1 MTTHLSRS
9 TAAYSAAIAAT
20 AVAVLL
26 RWAINPWLDSELP
39 LVTLFG
45 AVAFAAWFSGLGP
58 AIMAALLGYIV
69 CEWLFVA
76 PQWMLETYGVADVIG
91 LVAFLVSC
99 AAIIGFGEGMR
110 RAQHRE
116 SSRADVLRVTFA
128 SIGDAVVT
136 TDPHGRVTYVNGV
149 AESLTGWRQPDAQG
163 EPLENIFNIVDEATR
178 LPVDNPARRAL
189 HEGRIVGL
197 ANHTVLIAKDG
208 TERVIDDSASPIRDD
223 EGVVSGVVLIFRD
236 VTERRRAEEATAR
249 LAAIVTSSD
258 DAILSKDLQGRIR
271 SWNIAAE
278 RLFGYSAD
286 EAIGQPVMM
295 LIPEGLRD
303 EEPEILA
310 RIASGQRIEHYETV
324 RQRKDGSLVEISL
337 TVSPVFDSAGR
348 VVGASKIARD
358 ISQRKRH
365 QEALAEAERRKDE
378 FLATLAHE
386 LRNPLAPLRNALG
399 ILKQIRDQPA
409 AVDQT
414 RELMERQLGQMV
426 RLIDD
431 LLDVSR
437 ISRGRLE
444 LRIERV
450 ELAAVVQQAI
460 ETCRPLAESAG
471 HELIVV
477 VPPEPVYVNADP
489 VRLAQVFSNLLSNAC
504 KFTEPGG
511 RIQLTAGQHGSNAV
525 VSVRDTGAGIGSD
538 ELEAIFEMFSQV
550 DKTLERS
557 QGGLGLGLSLAKR
570 LAELHG
576 GTIEAHSEG
585 HGLGSEFTV
594 RLPIL
599 ADTPEAEPRSTAAAG
614 SFIPDMP
621 PRRILVVDD
630 SLDSAESL
638 SMLLRIHGDDTRTAR
653 DGVEAIELAQQFRPD
668 VVLLDIGL
676 PRMNGYDVCRRIRKQ
691 PWGSGMILI
700 ALTGWG
706 QAEDKRRAQ
715 DAGFDEHMVKPVDPA
730 MLMNLLASLGTA
742 GVATGR

>member
-1 MTTHLSRS
+1 M
-9 TAAYSAAIAAT
+9 
-20 AVAVLL
+20 
-26 RWAINPWLDSELP
+26 
-39 LVTLFG
+39 G
-45 AVAFAAWFSGLGP
+45 
-58 AIMAALLGYIV
+58 
-69 CEWLFVA
+69 
-76 PQWMLETYGVADVIG
+76 DVIG

-110 RAQHRE
+110 RAQYRE
-116 SSRADVLRVTFA
+116 GTRADVLRVTFA
-128 SIGDAVVT
+128 SIGDAVIT
-136 TDPHGRVTYVNGV
+136 TDPHGRVTYLNGV

-163 EPLENIFNIVDEATR
+163 KPLENIFNIVDEATR

-189 HEGRIVGL
+189 REGRIVGL

-236 VTERRRAEEATAR
+236 VTDRRRAEEATAR

-286 EAIGQPVMM
+286 EAIGQPVVM
-295 LIPEGLRD
+295 LIPEELRD

-324 RQRKDGSLVEISL
+324 RRRKDGSFVEISL
-337 TVSPVFDSAGR
+337 TVSPVFDAAGR

-358 ISQRKRH
+358 ISQRKRQ

-386 LRNPLAPLRNALG
+386 LRNPLAPLRNALA

-460 ETCRPLAESAG
+460 ETCRPLAEAAG

-477 VPPEPVYVNADP
+477 MPPEPVYVNADP

-511 RIQLTAGQHGSNAV
+511 RIELTAGRDGSNAV
-525 VSVRDTGAGIGSD
+525 VSVQDNGVGIGLD
-538 ELEAIFEMFSQV
+538 ELDSIFEMFSQV
-550 DKTLERS
+550 DTSLERS
-557 QGGLGLGLSLAKR
+557 QGGLGIGLSLAKR
-570 LAELHG
+570 LVELHG
-576 GTIEAHSEG
+576 GTIEAHSDG
-585 HGLGSEFTV
+585 HGLGSEFIV

-599 ADTPEAEPRSTAAAG
+599 ADTPEAEPHSTAAAG
-614 SFIPDMP
+614 SFVPDMP

-630 SLDSAESL
+630 SMDSAESL
-638 SMLLRIHGDDTRTAR
+638 SLLLRIHGNDTRTAN
-653 DGVEAIELAQQFRPD
+653 DGVEAIELAQRFRPE

-676 PRMNGYDVCRRIRKQ
+676 PRMNGYDVCRRIREQ
-691 PWGSGMILI
+691 PWGSDMILI

-715 DAGFDEHMVKPVDPA
+715 DAGFDEHMVKPVDHA
-730 MLMNLLASLGTA
+730 TLMKLLASLGTA
-742 GVATGR
+742 GAATER

>member
-1 MTTHLSRS
+1 M
-9 TAAYSAAIAAT
+9 
-20 AVAVLL
+20 LL
-26 RWAINPWLDSELP
+26 RWAINPWLGSELP

-58 AIMAALLGYIV
+58 AIVAALLGYIV

-76 PQWMLETYGVADVIG
+76 PRETYRVGDVIG

-110 RAQHRE
+110 RARYRE
-116 SSRADVLRVTFA
+116 STRADVLRVTFA
-128 SIGDAVVT
+128 SIGDAVIT
-136 TDPHGRVTYVNGV
+136 TDPHGRVTYMNGV

-163 EPLENIFNIVDEATR
+163 EPLENVFNIVDEATR

-189 HEGRIVGL
+189 REGRIVGL

-236 VTERRRAEEATAR
+236 VTGRRRAEEATAR

-271 SWNIAAE
+271 SWNIGAE

-286 EAIGQPVMM
+286 EAIGQPVVM

-310 RIASGQRIEHYETV
+310 RIASGQRVEHYETV
-324 RQRKDGSLVEISL
+324 RRRKDGSFVEISL
-337 TVSPVFDSAGR
+337 TVSPVFDAAGR

-365 QEALAEAERRKDE
+365 QEALAEADRRKDE

-386 LRNPLAPLRNALG
+386 LRNPLAPLRNGLG

-414 RELMERQLGQMV
+414 RELMERQLAQMV

-450 ELAAVVQQAI
+450 ELAAVVEQAV
-460 ETCRPLAESAG
+460 ETCRPLAEAAG

-477 VPPEPVYVNADP
+477 MPPEPVYVNADP

-511 RIQLTAGQHGSNAV
+511 RIQLTAGRA
-525 VSVRDTGAGIGSD
+525 R
-538 ELEAIFEMFSQV
+538 
-550 DKTLERS
+550 LER
-557 QGGLGLGLSLAKR
+557 GRVRA
-570 LAELHG
+570 
-576 GTIEAHSEG
+576 GTPAS
-585 HGLGSEFTV
+585 
-594 RLPIL
+594 
-599 ADTPEAEPRSTAAAG
+599 
-614 SFIPDMP
+614 
-621 PRRILVVDD
+621 
-630 SLDSAESL
+630 
-638 SMLLRIHGDDTRTAR
+638 
-653 DGVEAIELAQQFRPD
+653 
-668 VVLLDIGL
+668 
-676 PRMNGYDVCRRIRKQ
+676 
-691 PWGSGMILI
+691 GSGPTSSRASSRCFRRWTRRWS
-700 ALTGWG
+700 ALKAGW
-706 QAEDKRRAQ
+706 
-715 DAGFDEHMVKPVDPA
+715 
-730 MLMNLLASLGTA
+730 ASA
-742 GVATGR
+742 